1 MTNEKDSM
9 EPSRPRIVLLTHTF
23 PDQTGEFAFLVPEVS
38 RLATMFEIILI
49 PNEVPKFDL
58 WPTPPGVSFERN
70 FAEYRRRLSIRL
82 ISILRAI
89 TAGSTFREM
98 RAFGWSGFLPRVAGT
113 VVIRASRIASARR
126 WFLRFLPGS
135 QVDLVYSWWLD
146 GFGYGM
152 AGAASDLG
160 IPAVARAHGFEVF
173 DEREELGRIPFQRET
188 VESFDRVFAVSR
200 AGAVVLREKAPE
212 NADRIEVRYL
222 GVESPPQEESR
233 STDNVFRLL
242 SCSMCVEVKRVD
254 LLASAVLELARIRP
268 QLDFEWVHLGD
279 GPTLVRV
286 KEVLR
291 ADPKVYE
298 RCLFPGAL
306 SPPSVRE
313 WMVARPYNVFVNV
326 SSSEGLPV
334 TLMEAASSGIP
345 LLATDV
351 GGNSEIVGDSPWSL
365 LSSNPSPHEIAATLH
380 QIFSLPLDEVQ
391 SLRLAAR
398 KTWANR
404 FSAERNYSQFAQ
416 DLRCAIQEFS
426 PINWH
431 QRGLSDG
438 DTGSRGSASSAFD

>member
-1 MTNEKDSM
+1 MTNEKDSI
-9 EPSRPRIVLLTHTF
+9 EPSRPRIALLTHTF
-23 PDQTGEFAFLVPEVS
+23 PDETGEFAFLVPEVS
-38 RLATMFEIILI
+38 RLATMFEIVLI
-49 PNEVPKFDL
+49 PNELPKFDP
-58 WPTPPGVSFERN
+58 WPTPPGVSCEHD
-70 FAEYRRRLSIRL
+70 FAEYRRRLAVRF
-82 ISILRAI
+82 ISMWRAI
-89 TAGSTFREM
+89 TAGNTFREM

-113 VVIRASRIASARR
+113 IVVRASRIESARR
-126 WFLRFLPGS
+126 WFLRFLPGR

-152 AGAASDLG
+152 ASAASDLG

-173 DEREELGRIPFQRET
+173 DEREELGRIPFQRDII
-188 VESFDRVFAVSR
+188 ESFDRVFTVSR
-200 AGAVVLREKAPE
+200 AGAVALGEKAPE
-212 NADRIEVRYL
+212 KADRIEVRYL
-222 GVESPPQEESR
+222 GVEPPPQEECR
-233 STDNVFRLL
+233 STEDVFRIL
-242 SCSMCVEVKRVD
+242 SCSMCLEVKRVD
-254 LLASAVLELARIRP
+254 LLASAVLELARIHP
-268 QLDFEWVHLGD
+268 HLDFEWVHLGD

-286 KEVLR
+286 KEMLR

-306 SPPSVRE
+306 SPRSVRK

-351 GGNSEIVGDSPWSL
+351 GGNSEIVGDSAWSL
-365 LSSNPSPHEIAATLH
+365 LSSNPSPHEIAAALH
-380 QIFSLPLDEVQ
+380 QIFSLPLDEAQ

-404 FSAERNYSQFAQ
+404 FSAEINYFQFAQ
-416 DLRCAIQEFS
+416 DLRFAIQEFS
-426 PINWH
+426 LVHRH